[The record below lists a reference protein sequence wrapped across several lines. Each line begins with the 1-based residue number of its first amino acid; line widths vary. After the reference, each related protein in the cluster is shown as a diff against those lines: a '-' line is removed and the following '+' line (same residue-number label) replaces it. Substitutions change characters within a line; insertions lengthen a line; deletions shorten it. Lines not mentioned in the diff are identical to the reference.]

1 MKHRSWLFAV
11 ILIFFVS
18 CTPQNIAALQAASST
33 AAVNPISIALS
44 TTSDHYKLDAPIP
57 VVITLTNATKIP
69 THLRIYVVPDGAYQ
83 SLGLQFSL
91 TLDANKV
98 PRTAFHR
105 AIRGESLRDE
115 SLRGET
121 SSGKSPSGSSGVIVD
136 GSFQTYIMGPGQS
149 DQLRIDVKK
158 LFAMT
163 RPGSYMFSVEMPV
176 NRDSKVEIHSQPLL
190 LNVVP

>member
-1 MKHRSWLFAV
+1 MKHRSWLFAAT
-11 ILIFFVS
+11 LISFAS
-18 CTPQNIAALQAASST
+18 CTPQNVAALQAAPST
-33 AAVNPISIALS
+33 AAVSPIKITLS

-57 VVITLTNATKIP
+57 VTITLTNASKIP
-69 THLRIYVVPDGAYQ
+69 MHLRIYVVPDGAYQ
-83 SLGLQFSL
+83 NLGLQFSL

-121 SSGKSPSGSSGVIVD
+121 SSGKSPSGNSGVIVD
-136 GSFQTYIMGPGQS
+136 GSFQTYITGPGQS
-149 DQLRIDVKK
+149 DQLTIDVKK

-163 RPGSYMFSVEMPV
+163 RPGSYVFSVEMPI

-190 LNVVP
+190 LNVGP

>member
-1 MKHRSWLFAV
+1 MTHRSWLFAAT
-11 ILIFFVS
+11 LIFFAS
-18 CTPQNIAALQAASST
+18 CTPQNVDALQAASST
-33 AAVNPISIALS
+33 AAVSPIKITLS
-44 TTSDHYKLDAPIP
+44 TTSDHYNLDTPIP
-57 VVITLTNATKIP
+57 VTITLTNASKIP
-69 THLRIYVVPDGAYQ
+69 VHLRIYVVPDGAYQ

-115 SLRGET
+115 SLHGET
-121 SSGKSPSGSSGVIVD
+121 SSGRSPSGNSGVIVD
-136 GSFQTYIMGPGQS
+136 GSFQTYSMGPGQS
-149 DQLRIDVKK
+149 DQLTIDVKK

-163 RPGSYMFSVEMPV
+163 RPGCYVFSVEMPI
-176 NRDSKVEIHSQPLL
+176 NRDSKVEIHSQPSL